1 MVKNRFG
8 IGRGVDALFSKVD
21 SSFFAKLSIEQ
32 VSPNPYQPRTNFN
45 KSELIELSESI
56 KQYGIIQ
63 PLTVRKIADNKY
75 QLISGERRYKASKM
89 AGLRTL
95 PVYIKQAEDNE
106 MLELALIENIQ
117 REDLD
122 PIEIGISYKTLIE
135 ELKITQEKLSEKIG
149 KKRSTISNYI
159 RLLQLHPII
168 QAGLRDFILT
178 IGHAKP
184 LLSLINQ
191 DKQLEI
197 YNIIVTNSLS
207 VRETEE
213 IVKEN
218 KEPLY
223 LSNKKKTNKLSSNL
237 LSIQENLAELF
248 EANVKIKSLKNGNRK
263 VEIHFM
269 SEKKLHEFI
278 ENIKL

>member
-45 KSELIELSESI
+45 KSELKELSESI

-95 PVYIKQAEDNE
+95 PVYIKQAQDNE

-218 KEPLY
+218 KEQIY

>member
-45 KSELIELSESI
+45 KSELKELSESI

-213 IVKEN
+213 IIKEN

>member
-45 KSELIELSESI
+45 KSELKELSESI

-122 PIEIGISYKTLIE
+122 PIEIGISYKTLID

-213 IVKEN
+213 IIKEN
-218 KEPLY
+218 NEPLY

-237 LSIQENLAELF
+237 LSIQENLADLF

>member
-45 KSELIELSESI
+45 KSELKELSESI

-223 LSNKKKTNKLSSNL
+223 LSNKNKTNKLSSNL

>member
-45 KSELIELSESI
+45 KSELKELSESI

-213 IVKEN
+213 IIKEN
-218 KEPLY
+218 NEPLY

>member
-45 KSELIELSESI
+45 KSELKELSESI

-223 LSNKKKTNKLSSNL
+223 ISNKKKTNKLSSNL

-278 ENIKL
+278 ENIKH

>member
-1 MVKNRFG
+1 MVNNRFG

-21 SSFFAKLSIEQ
+21 SNFFAKLSIDQ

-45 KSELIELSESI
+45 KSDLIELSESI

-63 PLTVRKIADNKY
+63 PLTVRRVSDNNY
-75 QLISGERRYKASKM
+75 QIISGERRYKASKL
-89 AGLRTL
+89 AGLTTL
-95 PVYIKQAEDNE
+95 PVYIKQAQDNQ

-135 ELKITQEKLSEKIG
+135 ELNITQEKLSEKIG

-168 QAGLRDFILT
+168 QAGLRDFIIT

-184 LLSLINQ
+184 LLSLSNQ
-191 DKQLEI
+191 NKQLEL
-197 YNIIVTNSLS
+197 YNYIVSNSSS
-207 VRETEE
+207 VREIEN
-213 IVKEN
+213 IIKES
-218 KEPLY
+218 KDLHY
-223 LSNKKKTNKLSSNL
+223 LKNKKTTSKLSSNL
-237 LSIQENLAELF
+237 FSLQENLAELL
-248 EANVKIKSLKNGNRK
+248 ESNVKIKSLKNGKKK
-263 VEIHFM
+263 VEILFI
-269 SEKKLHEFI
+269 SEKKLYEFI

>member
-45 KSELIELSESI
+45 KSELKELSESI

-95 PVYIKQAEDNE
+95 PVYIKQAQDNE

>member
-45 KSELIELSESI
+45 KSELKELSESI

-95 PVYIKQAEDNE
+95 PVYIKQAQDNE

-218 KEPLY
+218 NEPLY

>member
-45 KSELIELSESI
+45 KSELKELSESI

-223 LSNKKKTNKLSSNL
+223 ISNKKKTNKLSSNL

>member
-45 KSELIELSESI
+45 KSELKELSESI

-122 PIEIGISYKTLIE
+122 PIEIGVSYKTLID

-223 LSNKKKTNKLSSNL
+223 ISNKKKTNKLSSNL

>member
-32 VSPNPYQPRTNFN
+32 VAPNPYQPRTNFN
-45 KSELIELSESI
+45 KSELKELSESI

-223 LSNKKKTNKLSSNL
+223 ISNKKKTNKLSSNL

>member
-45 KSELIELSESI
+45 KSELKELSESI

-213 IVKEN
+213 IIKEN
-218 KEPLY
+218 NEPLY

-237 LSIQENLAELF
+237 LSIQENLADLF

>member
-45 KSELIELSESI
+45 KSELKELSESI

-122 PIEIGISYKTLIE
+122 PIEIGISYKTLID

-213 IVKEN
+213 IIKEN
-218 KEPLY
+218 NEPLY

>member
-45 KSELIELSESI
+45 KSELKELSESI

-122 PIEIGISYKTLIE
+122 PIEIGISYKTLID